1 MTGIIR
7 LEGLSFL
14 ANHGATEEER
24 RAQRR
29 FEVDVQVE
37 TDVARAAETDDL
49 HTTIDYGELAE
60 IALAAGTGRT
70 YRLLEAVA
78 AAILGAIAERVPQ
91 AGIVVEVRKLA
102 PPAAGTPRHAS
113 VRLARPPRVPGNAR

>member
-1 MTGIIR
+1 MTGLIR

-29 FEVDVQVE
+29 FEVDVQIE
-37 TDVARAAETDDL
+37 TALARAAETDDL
-49 HTTIDYGELAE
+49 RQTVDYGEIAE
-60 IALAAGTGRT
+60 IALAAGTART

-78 AAILGAIAERVPQ
+78 AAILSALAERVPH

-113 VRLARPPRVPGNAR
+113 VRLSRPARAPATAP

>member
-1 MTGIIR
+1 MTGLIR

-29 FEVDVQVE
+29 FEVDVQIE
-37 TDVARAAETDDL
+37 TDLANAAETDDL
-49 HTTIDYGELAE
+49 RQTVDYGELAE
-60 IALAAGTGRT
+60 IVLAAGTGRT

-78 AAILGAIAERVPQ
+78 AAVLAAIAERVPS

-102 PPAAGTPRHAS
+102 PPAAGTPRYAS
-113 VRLARPPRVPGNAR
+113 VRLERPARPTGE

>member
-1 MTGIIR
+1 MTGTIR
-7 LEGLSFL
+7 IEGLSFL

-29 FEVDVQVE
+29 FEVDVQIE
-37 TDVARAAETDDL
+37 TTLAHAAETDDL
-49 HTTIDYGELAE
+49 HDTVDYGELAE
-60 IALAAGTGRT
+60 IVVATGTGRT

-78 AAILGAIAERVPQ
+78 AAVLSAIAERVPH

-113 VRLARPPRVPGNAR
+113 VRLTRPARPA